1 MGVIK
6 WVIRLIVALAVIFVG
21 GAFLLPKETA
31 VARTVTMNA
40 APEVIFPYIANL
52 RANQSWSP
60 WLDRDP
66 DVQLAFNDVPEG
78 VGAAMSWQSEHPQV
92 GSGNMIIIEAQDPR
106 RLVTALDFGEMGTAT
121 AYFNLVAAEGGTA
134 VTWGFTSDNGNN
146 PMFRWMGLMMDGWVG
161 PDYEQGLNN
170 LKKLVEGA

>member
-66 DVQLAFNDVPEG
+66 DIQLAFNDVPEG

-92 GSGNMIIIEAQDPR
+92 GSGNMIIIEAQDPW